1 MMNRGGEIGSGV
13 IALSKIIYRA
23 IYLEDTFM
31 DSFFARGDSQFFL
44 LLNLLNKFL
53 TLNSDLTKP

>member
-1 MMNRGGEIGSGV
+1 MNRGGAIGSGV

-23 IYLEDTFM
+23 IYLEDTFV
-31 DSFFARGDSQFFL
+31 DSFFARGDSQIFL
-44 LLNLLNKFL
+44 LLNLTIKFL